1 VRPAGPPVEGAAR
14 RRRYGGVRLDDAGG
28 PLGALVGRPTIM
40 ETTALGAAY
49 LVGLQSASIPI
60 HRRSQRAG
68 RSTAA
73 MDETTRT
80 RRIVAWKHT
89 SAARWAAMTLHA
101 RHRMPA
107 VHFMGGI
114 DESRPQDLCFRRRC
128 RRHTFLF
135 ERSQFALCREV
146 ARRDALVVRAHEGRG
161 GRSRQI
167 EEFVRRI
174 QIAIDAAQWNLHNP
188 QHHDV

>member
-1 VRPAGPPVEGAAR
+1 VRPAGPTVEGAAR
-14 RRRYGGVRLDDAGG
+14 RRRHGGVRLDDAGG
-28 PLGALVGRPTIM
+28 PLGALVDRPTIM

-60 HRRSQRAG
+60 HRRSQIAG

-73 MDETTRT
+73 MDETTRS

-89 SAARWAAMTLHA
+89 SAARWAAMMDASRPFH
-101 RHRMPA
+101 
-107 VHFMGGI
+107 GWI

>member
-14 RRRYGGVRLDDAGG
+14 RRRHGGVRLDDAEG

-73 MDETTRT
+73 MDETTRS

-107 VHFMGGI
+107 SISWVELMRAGRRTYVSVGAVG
-114 DESRPQDLCFRRRC
+114 DLPFCSGA
-128 RRHTFLF
+128 LSSPSV
-135 ERSQFALCREV
+135 ER
-146 ARRDALVVRAHEGRG
+146 
-161 GRSRQI
+161 
-167 EEFVRRI
+167 
-174 QIAIDAAQWNLHNP
+174 
-188 QHHDV
+188 